1 MIDLPEIDGSV
12 HFVLLSGGGDRLYT
26 VADQSLLVYSLS
38 EFANPLASYPIG
50 GNCYAGVMIDSRLY
64 LGDDE
69 CKLHVFEVTSSLTQ
83 PIEPITQIKTERA
96 IFKFLKEGN

>member
-1 MIDLPEIDGSV
+1 
-12 HFVLLSGGGDRLYT
+12 
-26 VADQSLLVYSLS
+26 VYSLS
-38 EFANPLASYPIG
+38 ELNNPLASYPIG
-50 GNCYAGVMIDSRLY
+50 GNCYAGVLTDSRLY
-64 LGDDE
+64 LGDNK